1 MINRRRT
8 LGGLLAATAALP
20 SPRLA
25 RAQAFP
31 NRPLRLI
38 APYPPGGGID
48 SVARLLAAPMSDM
61 LGQGVVVENR
71 AGAGGSIGAAAA
83 AQAPADGHT
92 ILLDALGHVI
102 NPLLIRDLSFDYL
115 RAFAPVS
122 LVVTQPIIV
131 VGSPGLAIRSLQ
143 ELLGRLRQPSQ
154 DLSYGSSGNGTGPHI
169 AAESLLRQGG
179 GRATHVP
186 YRGAVPA
193 LQDVM
198 AGNLA
203 FAVVTAGATVALAR
217 EGRVVPLAVLSP
229 ERMASLPDV
238 PTATEGA
245 LPGFVFQE
253 WNGLFVPA
261 GTSAG
266 AITLLHQAAR
276 HAVSQAST
284 RERLAAMG
292 AVPLGSTPAAFA
304 DFLTAQREIIARTV
318 AAAGITAG

>member
-1 MINRRRT
+1 MIDRRRT
-8 LGGLLAATAALP
+8 LAGLLTATAALP
-20 SPRLA
+20 LPRVA

-48 SVARLLAAPMSDM
+48 SVARLLAAPMSEM
-61 LGQGVVVENR
+61 LGQAVVVENR

-83 AQAPADGHT
+83 AQAQADGHT

-102 NPLLIRDLSFDYL
+102 NPLLIRDLSFDYA

-131 VGSPGLAIRSLQ
+131 VGSPALAIRALPD
-143 ELLGRLRQPSQ
+143 LLARLRQPGQ
-154 DLSYGSSGNGTGPHI
+154 DLSYGSSGSGTGPHI
-169 AAESLLRQGG
+169 AAESLLRRAG

-217 EGRVVPLAVLSP
+217 EGRVVPLAILSP

-238 PTATEGA
+238 PTATEAA

-253 WNGLFVPA
+253 WNGLFVPT
-261 GTSAG
+261 GTPEG
-266 AITLLHQAAR
+266 AIAQLHQAAR
-276 HAVSQAST
+276 HAVSQAVT
-284 RERLAAMG
+284 RERLAALG
-292 AVPLGSTPAAFA
+292 AVPVGSAPADFAAFLA
-304 DFLTAQREIIARTV
+304 AQRDIIGQSV
-318 AAAGITAG
+318 AAAGITPG

>member
-1 MINRRRT
+1 MIHRRRSIAC
-8 LGGLLAATAALP
+8 LLATTAALQ
-20 SPRLA
+20 SPMDA

-31 NRPLRLI
+31 SRPLRLI

-48 SVARLLAAPMSDM
+48 SVARLLAAPMSEI
-61 LGQGVVVENR
+61 LGQAVVVENR

-83 AQAPADGHT
+83 AQAQADGHT

-131 VGSPGLAIRSLQ
+131 VSSPALGIRSLP
-143 ELLGRLRQPSQ
+143 ELLGRLRQPGQ

-169 AAESLLRQGG
+169 AAESLLRQAG

-203 FAVVTAGATVALAR
+203 FAVVTAGSTVALAR
-217 EGRVVPLAVLSP
+217 EGRVIPLAILSP
-229 ERMASLPDV
+229 DRMASLPDV
-238 PTATEGA
+238 PTATEAA

-261 GTSAG
+261 GTSEGVIAQ
-266 AITLLHQAAR
+266 LHQAAR
-276 HAVSQAST
+276 HAVSQPVT
-284 RERLAAMG
+284 RERLAALG
-292 AVPLGSTPAAFA
+292 AVPVGSAPGAFA
-304 DFLTAQREIIARTV
+304 GFLTAQREIIAQTI